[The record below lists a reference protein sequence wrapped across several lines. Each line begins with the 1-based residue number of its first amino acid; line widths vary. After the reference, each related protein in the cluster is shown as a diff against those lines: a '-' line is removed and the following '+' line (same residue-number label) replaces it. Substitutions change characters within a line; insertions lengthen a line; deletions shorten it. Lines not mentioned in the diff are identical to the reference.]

1 MEVQVSK
8 ENICI
13 NKLITEKKEII
24 FVSNDI
30 IVPDSKPDILSTIN
44 VSGNIC
50 LYKKEITEDK
60 VKIDGAVNTYIMYL
74 PDSKDDNLRA
84 LNCNLDFSES
94 IAVKGAREGM
104 YLNTDCIIRDMEC
117 KVINGRKI
125 NVKASLEVNIKIYSN
140 EDIQIINKINNIEDI
155 QTLQKDFEINSL
167 IGTGKTSVYAK
178 DTLNTDAKDEIAEI
192 LKVDINLVDKD
203 IKISYNKILAK
214 AEAEIKIM
222 YLTEDN
228 RIGRVV
234 GKIPVVGFIDIQN
247 ISEEN
252 ICDVNYEI
260 KNMLFR
266 LNPPEEHSIYVEL
279 EIEENCMAYENKRI
293 NLIQDLYSPTTNL
306 EFSQKRISTSID
318 KRENLK
324 DIMVKDQVQIPDIS
338 DGSLLDVEITPSLLN
353 TQINDSEITYS
364 GDLNMN
370 FIFTNDSTINSRS
383 AKIPFECSVDNEN
396 RSNDIN
402 VDTEISIKES
412 NFEIN
417 AKGEVSGKIEM
428 EFLAKTTKN
437 ESMCIID
444 NIEVVENKENLDDED
459 YSSLILYITRPGDTL
474 WKIAKGFNTTV
485 EELVR
490 MNGIQDEN
498 KIDVGQKIYIP
509 KFNYVKKEKNE
520 NAREQAIV

>member
-1 MEVQVSK
+1 
-8 ENICI
+8 
-13 NKLITEKKEII
+13 
-24 FVSNDI
+24 
-30 IVPDSKPDILSTIN
+30 
-44 VSGNIC
+44 
-50 LYKKEITEDK
+50 
-60 VKIDGAVNTYIMYL
+60 
-74 PDSKDDNLRA
+74 
-84 LNCNLDFSES
+84 
-94 IAVKGAREGM
+94 
-104 YLNTDCIIRDMEC
+104 
-117 KVINGRKI
+117 
-125 NVKASLEVNIKIYSN
+125 
-140 EDIQIINKINNIEDI
+140 
-155 QTLQKDFEINSL
+155 
-167 IGTGKTSVYAK
+167 
-178 DTLNTDAKDEIAEI
+178 
-192 LKVDINLVDKD
+192 
-203 IKISYNKILAK
+203 
-214 AEAEIKIM
+214 
-222 YLTEDN
+222 
-228 RIGRVV
+228 
-234 GKIPVVGFIDIQN
+234 
-247 ISEEN
+247 
-252 ICDVNYEI
+252 
-260 KNMLFR
+260 
-266 LNPPEEHSIYVEL
+266 
-279 EIEENCMAYENKRI
+279 
-293 NLIQDLYSPTTNL
+293 
-306 EFSQKRISTSID
+306 
-318 KRENLK
+318 
-324 DIMVKDQVQIPDIS
+324 MVKDQVQIPDIS

-428 EFLAKTTKN
+428 EFLANTTKN